1 MTLVLK
7 LFFSLVMDYYG
18 NINQQVH
25 LYFFY
30 PVQREKGDVN
40 MKDEY
45 ISETL
50 ISLTKEPH
58 NKTRMNYFSSSASY
72 FKGRW
77 LCEWIFLNCHQT

>member
-1 MTLVLK
+1 
-7 LFFSLVMDYYG
+7 MDYYG

-50 ISLTKEPH
+50 
-58 NKTRMNYFSSSASY
+58 
-72 FKGRW
+72 
-77 LCEWIFLNCHQT
+77 